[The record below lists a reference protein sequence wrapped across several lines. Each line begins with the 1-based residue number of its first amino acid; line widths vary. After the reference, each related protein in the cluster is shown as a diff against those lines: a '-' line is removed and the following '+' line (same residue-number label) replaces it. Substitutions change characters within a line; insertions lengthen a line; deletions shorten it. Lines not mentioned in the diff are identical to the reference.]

1 MIGAAAK
8 TAKSTISRIRI
19 AWRRRP
25 RSDPVLVD
33 GAAAVCSLSVLALP
47 RIDETVTARDDRE
60 TSVFGDSR
68 VHLHLAV
75 ARTRHHF
82 SRTTRSL
89 ADLCMVE
96 RLGDMLAV
104 KIACL
109 LHRQFPQFQAAI
121 HARRSAAG
129 RKEDFAGELPVVFRL
144 DPCAGRI
151 LR

>member
-1 MIGAAAK
+1 MLAQ
-8 TAKSTISRIRI
+8 R
-19 AWRRRP
+19 
-25 RSDPVLVD
+25 
-33 GAAAVCSLSVLALP
+33 LALP
-47 RIDETVTARDDRE
+47 RIDETGTARDDLE
-60 TSVFGDSR
+60 TSVLGDSR

-75 ARTRHHF
+75 ALTWHHF
-82 SRTTRSL
+82 SRPTRSL

-96 RLGDMLAV
+96 RRGDMPAV

-129 RKEDFAGELPVVFRL
+129 REEDFARELLVVFRL

-151 LR
+151 LGCHRAEIVEATG